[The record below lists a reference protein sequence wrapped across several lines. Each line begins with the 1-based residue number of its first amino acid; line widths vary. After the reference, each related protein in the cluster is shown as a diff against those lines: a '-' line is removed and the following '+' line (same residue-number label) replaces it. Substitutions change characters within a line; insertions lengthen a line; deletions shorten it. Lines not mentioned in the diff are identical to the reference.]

1 MQIFSRMQ
9 RDIFS
14 QKTLKIFLIALAVM
28 VYTSLGSIFPLF
40 PPLIGIVY
48 ILWANA
54 IKEKEHIFVFLW
66 ILYTIVF
73 ESIWGLPL
81 YFLMVTMLVMYTVIE
96 PKIYH
101 LLHANIFLKLIRVA
115 IFDILYFI
123 FIEGYEILMGK
134 DIISESFVLI
144 YYLLIDLAGV
154 ILL

>member
-1 MQIFSRMQ
+1 MQ

-14 QKTLKIFLIALAVM
+14 QKTLKTFLIFLAVII
-28 VYTSLGSIFPLF
+28 YTSIGSIFPLF

-48 ILWANA
+48 ILWTNA
-54 IKEKEHIFVFLW
+54 IREKEYIFLFLW
-66 ILYTIVF
+66 ILYTILL

-81 YFLMVTMLVMYTVIE
+81 YSLLVIMIFMYIAID

-101 LLHANIFLKLIRVA
+101 LLHSNLYIKLIRIA

-134 DIISESFVLI
+134 DIISESLILI
-144 YYLLIDLAGV
+144 YYLFIDLAGV
-154 ILL
+154 VLI

>member
-1 MQIFSRMQ
+1 MQ

-14 QKTLKIFLIALAVM
+14 QKTIKIFLIFLAVI

-48 ILWANA
+48 ILWTNA
-54 IKEKEHIFVFLW
+54 IREKEYIFLFLW
-66 ILYTIVF
+66 ILYTILL

-81 YFLMVTMLVMYTVIE
+81 YSLLVIMIFMYIAID

-101 LLHANIFLKLIRVA
+101 LLHSNLYIKLIRIA

-134 DIISESFVLI
+134 DIISESLILI
-144 YYLLIDLAGV
+144 YYLFIDLAGV
-154 ILL
+154 VLI